1 MVTSVEQSKKLLE
14 LGVDKNTADMWWNYY
29 SVSNF
34 NNTAMI
40 VRLEEPWVGSFN
52 WNNLPDNI
60 PCWSISALLNII
72 RGELDEKRCRYCE
85 YTIDCDGGDI
95 ILIVT
100 SSMLPNAL
108 KFKGKSLVDLCVEA
122 ICKLYEYKPIFK
134 DIK

>member
-34 NNTAMI
+34 NNTPMI

-72 RGELDEKRCRYCE
+72 RGELNEKRCRYCE
-85 YTIDCDGGDI
+85 YTIYGDDDEMV
-95 ILIVT
+95 LIV
-100 SSMLPNAL
+100 SCSMFLL
-108 KFKGKSLVDLCVEA
+108 EFKGKSLVDLCFEA
-122 ICKLYEYKPIFK
+122 ICKLYEYKPILK
-134 DIK
+134 N